1 MDLEELLA
9 AQAGDDG
16 QAPKKDSPLKS
27 LRVDLNFYKD
37 SIKEVAIEIM
47 AEGLSQYP
55 IFIAHQHEVSLGE
68 LILDRNELGT
78 QWTIQASTLEEFI
91 EKGVIL
97 EARKEHFI
105 KNYKRPE
112 DFMCLFVIVPEGA
125 NFVFYPYKEE
135 IKDKEQKM

>member
-16 QAPKKDSPLKS
+16 QGKKKESPLKS
-27 LRVDLNFYKD
+27 LKGDLNFYKD

-55 IFIAHQHEVSLGE
+55 IFIAHQHEVRLGE

-78 QWTIQASTLEEFI
+78 QWTIQASTLEEFV

-97 EARKEHFI
+97 KNKQELFI
-105 KNYKRPE
+105 KNYKKPE
-112 DFMCLFVIVPEGA
+112 DYMCLFVIVPEGA
-125 NFVFYPYKEE
+125 NFVFFPYK
-135 IKDKEQKM
+135 

>member
-16 QAPKKDSPLKS
+16 QTPKKESPLKS
-27 LRVDLNFYKD
+27 LKTDLNFYKD

-55 IFIAHQHEVSLGE
+55 IFVAHQHEVSLGE

-97 EARKEHFI
+97 KNRKDHFI
-105 KNYKRPE
+105 KTYKRPE
-112 DFMCLFVIVPEGA
+112 DYMCLFVVVPEGA
-125 NFVFYPYKEE
+125 NFVFFPYK
-135 IKDKEQKM
+135 